1 MKLKPNQLN
10 AQLSKGL
17 APIYLLHGDEPLL
30 LQESLD
36 TIIAAAKKHDFP
48 APTNR
53 YATAQ
58 FDWQSLVDD
67 LNNIDLFAA
76 KNFIKLS
83 LPTGK
88 PGTSGGK
95 IIQEYL
101 KQPSVD
107 NILVIVCDK
116 LESSTYKTAWYKAI
130 EQNGVIVQVFSL
142 QGRELSA
149 WLEQRLAQ
157 QKLAITDEALKK
169 LTYQVTGNLL
179 AAQQEIDK
187 LGLLYAPDTTLTLE
201 HISNNTTDQAHFELF
216 DLTDAWLANN
226 TPLYCR
232 ILTNLREQ
240 NIAPTLIL
248 WALARECRQ
257 LASLAFAI
265 EHGESRHS
273 AIQKLPSFRQAAA
286 QQHLQRHALSDYHYW
301 LQLAA
306 AIDRM
311 IKGASSGD
319 AWDKLSELAFT
330 EAFQEQFML

>member
-10 AQLSKGL
+10 AQLAKGL

-30 LQESLD
+30 LEESLD

-48 APTNR
+48 SPTNR

-88 PGTSGGK
+88 PGTAGGK

-101 KQPSVD
+101 KQPSAD
-107 NILVIVCDK
+107 NILVIICDK

-130 EQNGVIVQVFSL
+130 EQNGVIVQIFSL
-142 QGRELSA
+142 QGRELST

-157 QKLAITDEALKK
+157 QQLAITDEALKK
-169 LTYQVTGNLL
+169 LAYQVTGNLL

-187 LGLLYAPDTTLTLE
+187 LALLYATDGNEKTTITLE
-201 HISNNTTDQAHFELF
+201 HISSNTTDQAHFELF

-226 TPLYCR
+226 SRLYCR

-257 LASLAFAI
+257 LASLAFSI
-265 EHGESRHS
+265 ERGESRHS
-273 AIQKLPSFRQAAA
+273 VIQKLPSFRQAAV
-286 QQHLQRHALSDYHYW
+286 QQHLQQHALRDYHYW
-301 LQLAA
+301 LQVAA
-306 AIDRM
+306 NIDRM
-311 IKGASSGD
+311 IKGVAPGEL
-319 AWDKLSELAFT
+319 WDKLTELVQKTA
-330 EAFQEQFML
+330 